1 MNLDAEGEPMAL
13 YISRWNPDG
22 STSNGSTT
30 NPIDHRLHYARWSD
44 QTEQWETHEIARMG
58 NRLYRGTDMSEQ
70 DYTGNA
76 ALVPGD
82 PSTVYI
88 STPYD
93 PRDPTG
99 GTFTTSYEIYKGVTA
114 DGGASWNWTAIT
126 ENSVIDNLRPIVPDS
141 HDGETTVI
149 WFRGRYTTAHSI
161 DAAIVGIVDR
171 SDEQLAPVEYI
182 DANATNTMY
191 ASGTALSTTGPSSGS
206 GALDGLWHQRT
217 GFGNGGSVLTSSES
231 GFENAPMLKTTVDGL
246 QDGLY
251 DVFAYFWSDDDE
263 DWRLMAGLESSN
275 LVDFR
280 RFGSQHAEA
289 NQFASIETVAANNND
304 LLLYRAYVGRTE
316 VAGGAG
322 INVYID
328 DWQSLVGSAI
338 RTWYDG
344 VGYALVT
351 ELSPLLVGDYNDDGV
366 VDAAD
371 YVVWRKSF
379 GLTVTLPNRD
389 VANSGPISMADFD
402 RWRENFGN
410 AAPGSGSAERVSTPE
425 PSAMALAMIVVA
437 LVPFARARHSTVP
450 ALLR

>member
-1 MNLDAEGEPMAL
+1 
-13 YISRWNPDG
+13 
-22 STSNGSTT
+22 
-30 NPIDHRLHYARWSD
+30 
-44 QTEQWETHEIARMG
+44 
-58 NRLYRGTDMSEQ
+58 
-70 DYTGNA
+70 
-76 ALVPGD
+76 
-82 PSTVYI
+82 
-88 STPYD
+88 
-93 PRDPTG
+93 
-99 GTFTTSYEIYKGVTA
+99 
-114 DGGASWNWTAIT
+114 
-126 ENSVIDNLRPIVPDS
+126 
-141 HDGETTVI
+141 
-149 WFRGRYTTAHSI
+149 
-161 DAAIVGIVDR
+161 
-171 SDEQLAPVEYI
+171 
-182 DANATNTMY
+182 
-191 ASGTALSTTGPSSGS
+191 
-206 GALDGLWHQRT
+206 
-217 GFGNGGSVLTSSES
+217 
-231 GFENAPMLKTTVDGL
+231 MLKTTVDGL